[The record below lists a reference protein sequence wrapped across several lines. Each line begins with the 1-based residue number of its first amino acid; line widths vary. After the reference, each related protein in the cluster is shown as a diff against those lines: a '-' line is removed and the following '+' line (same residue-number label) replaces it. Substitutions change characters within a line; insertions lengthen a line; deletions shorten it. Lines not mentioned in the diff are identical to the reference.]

1 MEITKTKIFTY
12 IGFAKKS
19 KKLLIGSTALKTAKK
34 GVYLLFV
41 CSTAADN
48 AIKEAESYARKFSC
62 PLVRCDGAPLAELV
76 LKENCKVAAVCDKN
90 LAEAILANISDGF
103 YVLSG
108 GIKG

>member
-12 IGFAKKS
+12 VGFAKKS

-34 GVYLLFV
+34 GVQLLLV
-41 CSTAADN
+41 CSTATEN
-48 AIKEAESYARKFSC
+48 ARKEAESYAKKFSC
-62 PLVRCDGAPLAELV
+62 PIVVCDGAPLADLV
-76 LKENCKVAAVCDKN
+76 LKENCKVAAVCDKH
-90 LAEAILANISDGF
+90 LADAILANISDGF